1 MKNIKLFKEHSEEM
15 PDGHTSNEMP
25 AGYTPNTG
33 KFNFD
38 SDNKSITMDT
48 IKESII
54 EAMMDMNNEE
64 VDVKDPKFTEG
75 IDDLAKMIMVS
86 FQDTLSYLSENY
98 EGEIENILSLDLED
112 RLH

>member
-1 MKNIKLFKEHSEEM
+1 MKNIKKFNEHSEEM
-15 PDGHTSNEMP
+15 PDG
-25 AGYTPNTG
+25 YTPNAG

-38 SDNKSITMDT
+38 SDNQTITMDT

-64 VDVKDPKFTEG
+64 VDVKDPKFEEG

-86 FQDTLSYLSENY
+86 FQDTLSYLSEHY
-98 EGEIENILSLDLED
+98 EGEIENILSTYSYGE
-112 RLH
+112 RSK